1 MKQWRK
7 PAGAL
12 FAGLLSV
19 LAVFPAQA
27 ASREKITSVN
37 LTVTSEMSVGEDR
50 DLAEIEIE
58 TRSDKYTVDDYE
70 ILNEG
75 FEWEETD
82 VPRIMVTLTAADNYY
97 FSLRSSDVHLD
108 GATYVKAVRQ
118 SGMDSTVLLITM
130 DLPSMASR
138 LGELEQVSL
147 DEYGNASWSQ
157 AEGAGYYEVCVI
169 RNATI
174 VGGTQTVEGTS
185 LNVGNLMTVP
195 SNYTVKVRPV
205 NKSDWNI
212 KGRWVK
218 SDSVYIDGLRA
229 KEFKENG
236 GVAAG
241 QWLQDA
247 QGWWFR
253 NSDGSYTTENWQ
265 LIGGKWYYFDA
276 NGYMEANQWILTNGL
291 YYYVG
296 QDGAMLTDTYVPG
309 TQYYV
314 DSTGKWVE

>member
-1 MKQWRK
+1 MPQRT
-7 PAGAL
+7 A
-12 FAGLLSV
+12 
-19 LAVFPAQA
+19 
-27 ASREKITSVN
+27 
-37 LTVTSEMSVGEDR
+37 
-50 DLAEIEIE
+50 E
-58 TRSDKYTVDDYE
+58 TRFTAPTPMMAPVIVCVVLTGIFRISVMKSVSAPAVSADTPSSAETLV
-70 ILNEG
+70 ILLPMVL
-75 FEWEETD
+75 TMRQ
-82 VPRIMVTLTAADNYY
+82 PPIMVPMPIAAKQV
-97 FSLRSSDVHLD
+97 S
-108 GATYVKAVRQ
+108 GTQ

-218 SDSVYIDGLRA
+218 SDSVYIDGIRA

-276 NGYMEANQWILTNGL
+276 SGYMKANQWILTNGL